1 MEFLIFLAIIAFAVI
16 KSISN
21 AKSKMNQSKTDNS
34 DAKFT
39 QYFGQNFESFTSGE
53 NKVSTT
59 GGTTGSTPGSANNYN
74 NDNRINAILNSQ
86 RNPNAPVDN
95 FTKHFGTDLN
105 TLLNSTSNANATVHT
120 DTGPRI
126 PIVASDSLSSI
137 LNARTEEAKNYGIT
151 IISSNT
157 SNVHSLNSKFT
168 SMVSFVLSSAVD
180 ICKRSFLKEIKLDI
194 VDNSENISIVAKY
207 PMDKSDNTDTI
218 KFLAEGM
225 GGTFTTVEDNR
236 LKILEISIPKANA
249 Y

>member
-1 MEFLIFLAIIAFAVI
+1 MEFLIFLAIIAFTVI

-21 AKSKMNQSKTDNS
+21 AKSRMNQSKTDNS

-59 GGTTGSTPGSANNYN
+59 GSIPGSANNN
-74 NDNRINAILNSQ
+74 NHDNRINAILNSQ

-180 ICKRSFLKEIKLDI
+180 ICKKSFLKEIKLDI
-194 VDNSENISIVAKY
+194 VDNGENISIVAKY

-236 LKILEISIPKANA
+236 LKILEISIPKTNA

>member
-21 AKSKMNQSKTDNS
+21 AKSRMNQSKMDNS

-39 QYFGQNFESFTSGE
+39 QYFGQNFESFT
-53 NKVSTT
+53 N
-59 GGTTGSTPGSANNYN
+59 GTKTGSTQGTANNYN
-74 NDNRINAILNSQ
+74 YDSRVNAILNSQ

-105 TLLNSTSNANATVHT
+105 TLLNSTSNANTTVHT
-120 DTGPRI
+120 DVGPRI
-126 PIVASDSLSSI
+126 PIIASDSLSSI

-194 VDNSENISIVAKY
+194 VDNGENISIVAKY